1 LIKRIFDILF
11 SLMGLVILS
20 PFFLLI
26 AILVKFSSRGP
37 VFFLQDRIGMN
48 EKIFRIIKFRT
59 MHLDSESKGEL
70 TVGSRDPRVTSIGYI
85 LRKFKLDELPQMIN
99 VLNGD
104 MSLVG
109 PRPEVPKYIRLYNP
123 EQMEVLK
130 VRPGIT
136 DNASIKF
143 RNENELLKNASDPEE
158 YYIQKIMPEKLNIN
172 LEYIH
177 TRTFFSDI
185 GVLWRTFLSIF
196 R

>member
-1 LIKRIFDILF
+1 
-11 SLMGLVILS
+11 MGLVILS

-37 VFFLQDRIGMN
+37 VFFLQDRVGMN